1 MNWTP
6 LLEAPL
12 VIQVHTFGAIAA
24 FFLGVIQ
31 FVAPKGTLPH
41 RTIGVVWMLIMA
53 IVAVSTLWITHP
65 VEPGDPFW
73 ARYSPIHLFTL
84 LTFFGL
90 ASATMFLLR
99 GGPTLKRH
107 AAPLT
112 GVFVGGLVVAG
123 VLAFLPGRIMHQV
136 AFGG

>member
-1 MNWTP
+1 MTLDP

-12 VIQVHTFGAIAA
+12 VVQIHAFGAIAA
-24 FFLGVIQ
+24 FALGAVQ

-41 RTIGVVWMLIMA
+41 KSLGIFWMALMTV
-53 IVAVSTLWITHP
+53 VAVSTLWITHP
-65 VEPGDPFW
+65 VKPGDPFW

-90 ASATMFLLR
+90 ASAATFLIR
-99 GGPTLKRH
+99 GGPALKRH
-107 AAPLT
+107 AGPLT
-112 GVFVGGLVVAG
+112 GVFIGGLVVAG
-123 VLAFLPGRIMHQV
+123 LLAFLPGRIMYRV